1 MSKNIIIKLT
11 KSGSNI
17 GPFSVVDDLGNL
29 LGENY
34 TKEQLIDGVG
44 FIVQDSVQ
52 VVTLSSTGEN
62 KISKNIP
69 VTEISSLDLIN
80 NYTEISTGQIWKHLL
95 NTTKY
100 NNYYGKIYPYI
111 IEYPFAYQYQD
122 EILQNIQDYSRV
134 YKHIKDP
141 FNSFTDFEK
150 VEVNNEWFNKAI
162 IYNGQ
167 QSSGIL
173 NLVPKPINNLKEYVS
188 YPKFNLDSKSI
199 LYTKSDNL
207 YQYNTFWSIVKNTSE
222 PLFIKSCENLSID
235 KEVNQSNMDYS
246 SRSFKKEPLRA
257 KYLKIRHIK
266 DDTDDVHIV
275 SQFIIG
281 TTQKSYK

>member
-11 KSGSNI
+11 KSGSNT

-69 VTEISSLDLIN
+69 VTEISSLDLVN

-122 EILQNIQDYSRV
+122 EILQNVQDYSRV
-134 YKHIKDP
+134 YKHIKDH
-141 FNSFTDFEK
+141 FNSFSDFEK
-150 VEVNNEWFNKAI
+150 VEVNNEWFNKAVL
-162 IYNGQ
+162 YNGQ

-207 YQYNTFWSIVKNTSE
+207 YQYNTFWSVVKNTSE

-266 DDTDDVHIV
+266 DDSDDTHIV

>member
-69 VTEISSLDLIN
+69 VTEISSLNLIN

-122 EILQNIQDYSRV
+122 EILQNVQDYSRV

-150 VEVNNEWFNKAI
+150 VEVNNEWFNKAVL
-162 IYNGQ
+162 YNGQ

-207 YQYNTFWSIVKNTSE
+207 YQYNTFWSVVKNTSE

-235 KEVNQSNMDYS
+235 KEVNQNNMDYS

-266 DDTDDVHIV
+266 DDSDDTHIV

>member
-1 MSKNIIIKLT
+1 MGKNIIIKLT

-95 NTTKY
+95 NTIKY

-122 EILQNIQDYSRV
+122 EILQNVQDYSRV

-150 VEVNNEWFNKAI
+150 VEVNNEWFNKAVL
-162 IYNGQ
+162 YNGQ
-167 QSSGIL
+167 QSSGVL

-188 YPKFNLDSKSI
+188 YPKYNIDSKSI

-207 YQYNTFWSIVKNTSE
+207 YQYNTFWSVVKNTSE

-266 DDTDDVHIV
+266 DDSDDTHIV

>member
-1 MSKNIIIKLT
+1 MSKHIIIKLT

-80 NYTEISTGQIWKHLL
+80 SYTEISTGQIWKHLL

-111 IEYPFAYQYQD
+111 IEYPFTYQYQD
-122 EILQNIQDYSRV
+122 EILQNVQDYSRV

-162 IYNGQ
+162 LYNGQ

-173 NLVPKPINNLKEYVS
+173 NLVPKPINNLKEYVG

-207 YQYNTFWSIVKNTSE
+207 YQYNTFWSVVKNTSE

-235 KEVNQSNMDYS
+235 KEVNQNNMDYS

-266 DDTDDVHIV
+266 DDSDDTHIV

>member
-111 IEYPFAYQYQD
+111 IEYPFAYQHQD

-141 FNSFTDFEK
+141 FNSFSDFEK
-150 VEVNNEWFNKAI
+150 VEVNNEWFNKAVL
-162 IYNGQ
+162 YNGQ
-167 QSSGIL
+167 QSSGVLKLI
-173 NLVPKPINNLKEYVS
+173 PKPINNLKEYVS

-207 YQYNTFWSIVKNTSE
+207 YQYNTFWSVVKNTSE

-266 DDTDDVHIV
+266 DDSDDTHIV

>member
-69 VTEISSLDLIN
+69 VTEISSLDLMN

-122 EILQNIQDYSRV
+122 EILQNVQDYSRV

-150 VEVNNEWFNKAI
+150 VEVNNEWFNKAVL
-162 IYNGQ
+162 YNGQ

-173 NLVPKPINNLKEYVS
+173 NLVSKPINNLKEYVS
-188 YPKFNLDSKSI
+188 YPKFNSDSKSI

-207 YQYNTFWSIVKNTSE
+207 YQYNTFWSVVKNTSE
-222 PLFIKSCENLSID
+222 PLFVKSCENLSID

-266 DDTDDVHIV
+266 DDSDDTHIV

>member
-111 IEYPFAYQYQD
+111 IEYPFAYRYQD
-122 EILQNIQDYSRV
+122 EILQNVQDYSRV

-150 VEVNNEWFNKAI
+150 VEVNNEWFNKAVL
-162 IYNGQ
+162 YNGQ

-207 YQYNTFWSIVKNTSE
+207 YQYNTFWSVVKNTSE

-266 DDTDDVHIV
+266 DDSDDTHIV

>member
-111 IEYPFAYQYQD
+111 IEYPFAYQFQD

-150 VEVNNEWFNKAI
+150 VEVNNEWFNKAVL
-162 IYNGQ
+162 YNGQ
-167 QSSGIL
+167 QSSGVLKLI
-173 NLVPKPINNLKEYVS
+173 PKPINNLKEYVS

-207 YQYNTFWSIVKNTSE
+207 YQYNTFWSVVKNTSE

-266 DDTDDVHIV
+266 DDSDDTHIV
-275 SQFIIG
+275 SQFIIR

>member
-1 MSKNIIIKLT
+1 MSKHIIIKLT

-69 VTEISSLDLIN
+69 VTEINSLDLIN

-111 IEYPFAYQYQD
+111 IEYPFAYQFQD
-122 EILQNIQDYSRV
+122 EILQNVQDYSRV

-150 VEVNNEWFNKAI
+150 VEVDNEWFNKAVL
-162 IYNGQ
+162 YNGQ

-207 YQYNTFWSIVKNTSE
+207 YQYNTFWSVVKNTSE

-235 KEVNQSNMDYS
+235 KEVNQNNMDYS

-266 DDTDDVHIV
+266 DDSDDTHIV
-275 SQFIIG
+275 SQFITG

>member
-122 EILQNIQDYSRV
+122 EILQNVQDYSRV

-141 FNSFTDFEK
+141 FNSFSDFEK
-150 VEVNNEWFNKAI
+150 VEVNTEWFNKAVL
-162 IYNGQ
+162 YNGQ

-207 YQYNTFWSIVKNTSE
+207 YQYNTFWSVVKNTSE

-266 DDTDDVHIV
+266 DDSDDTHIV

>member
-122 EILQNIQDYSRV
+122 EILQNVQDYSRV

-141 FNSFTDFEK
+141 FNSFSDFEK
-150 VEVNNEWFNKAI
+150 VEVNNEWFNKAVL
-162 IYNGQ
+162 YNGQ

-207 YQYNTFWSIVKNTSE
+207 YQYNTFWSVVKNTSE

-266 DDTDDVHIV
+266 DDSDDTHIV

>member
-1 MSKNIIIKLT
+1 MSKHIIIKLT

-95 NTTKY
+95 NTIKY

-150 VEVNNEWFNKAI
+150 VEVNNEWFNKAVL
-162 IYNGQ
+162 YNGQ
-167 QSSGIL
+167 QSSGVL
-173 NLVPKPINNLKEYVS
+173 NLVPKPINNLKEYVG

-207 YQYNTFWSIVKNTSE
+207 YQYNTFWSVVKNTSE

-266 DDTDDVHIV
+266 DDSDDTHIV

>member
-17 GPFSVVDDLGNL
+17 GSFSVVDDLGNL

-34 TKEQLIDGVG
+34 TKEQMIDGVG

-69 VTEISSLDLIN
+69 VTEVSSLDLIN

-122 EILQNIQDYSRV
+122 EILQNVQDYSRV

-150 VEVNNEWFNKAI
+150 VEVNNEWFNKAVL
-162 IYNGQ
+162 YNGQ
-167 QSSGIL
+167 QSSGVL

-207 YQYNTFWSIVKNTSE
+207 YQYNTFWSVVKNTSE

-235 KEVNQSNMDYS
+235 KEVNQNNMDYS

-266 DDTDDVHIV
+266 DDSDDTHIV

>member
-1 MSKNIIIKLT
+1 MSKSIIIKLT
-11 KSGSNI
+11 KAGSNI

-122 EILQNIQDYSRV
+122 EILQNVQDYSRV

-150 VEVNNEWFNKAI
+150 IEVNNEWFNKAVL
-162 IYNGQ
+162 YNGQ
-167 QSSGIL
+167 QSSGVL

-207 YQYNTFWSIVKNTSE
+207 YQYNTFWSVVKNTSE

-266 DDTDDVHIV
+266 DDSDDTHIV
-275 SQFIIG
+275 SQFITG

>member
-122 EILQNIQDYSRV
+122 EILQNVQDYSRV

-141 FNSFTDFEK
+141 FNSFSDFEK
-150 VEVNNEWFNKAI
+150 VEVNNEWFNKAVL
-162 IYNGQ
+162 YNGQ

-207 YQYNTFWSIVKNTSE
+207 YQYNTFWSVVKNTSE

-235 KEVNQSNMDYS
+235 KEVNQNNMDYS

-266 DDTDDVHIV
+266 DDSDDTHIV

>member
-141 FNSFTDFEK
+141 FNSFSDFEK
-150 VEVNNEWFNKAI
+150 VEVNNEWFNKAVL
-162 IYNGQ
+162 YNGQ
-167 QSSGIL
+167 QSSGVL

-207 YQYNTFWSIVKNTSE
+207 YQYNTFWSVVKNTSE

-266 DDTDDVHIV
+266 DDSDDTHIV

>member
-1 MSKNIIIKLT
+1 MEKYIIIKLT

-122 EILQNIQDYSRV
+122 EILQNVQDYSRV

-150 VEVNNEWFNKAI
+150 VEVNNEWFNKAVL
-162 IYNGQ
+162 YNGQ
-167 QSSGIL
+167 QSSGVL

-207 YQYNTFWSIVKNTSE
+207 YQYNTFWSVVKNTSE

-266 DDTDDVHIV
+266 DDSDDTHIV

>member
-122 EILQNIQDYSRV
+122 EILQNVQDYSRV

-150 VEVNNEWFNKAI
+150 VEVNNEWFNKAVL
-162 IYNGQ
+162 YNGQ

-266 DDTDDVHIV
+266 DDSDDTHIV
-275 SQFIIG
+275 SQFIKG

>member
-111 IEYPFAYQYQD
+111 IEYPFAYQHQD
-122 EILQNIQDYSRV
+122 EILQNVQDYSRV

-150 VEVNNEWFNKAI
+150 VEVNNEWFNKAVL
-162 IYNGQ
+162 YNGQ

-207 YQYNTFWSIVKNTSE
+207 YQYNTFWSVVKNTSE

-266 DDTDDVHIV
+266 DDSDDTHIV

>member
-1 MSKNIIIKLT
+1 MSKHIIIKLT

-17 GPFSVVDDLGNL
+17 GPFSVIDDLGNL

-111 IEYPFAYQYQD
+111 IEYPFTYQYQD
-122 EILQNIQDYSRV
+122 EILQNVQDYSRV
-134 YKHIKDP
+134 YKYIKDP

-150 VEVNNEWFNKAI
+150 VEVNNEWFNKAVL
-162 IYNGQ
+162 YNGQ

-207 YQYNTFWSIVKNTSE
+207 YQYNTFWSVVKNTSE

-266 DDTDDVHIV
+266 DDSDDTHIV

>member
-69 VTEISSLDLIN
+69 VTEVSSLDLIN

-122 EILQNIQDYSRV
+122 EILQNVQDYSRV

-150 VEVNNEWFNKAI
+150 VEVNNEWFNKAVL
-162 IYNGQ
+162 YNGQ

-207 YQYNTFWSIVKNTSE
+207 YQYNTFWSVVKNTSE

-257 KYLKIRHIK
+257 KYLKVRHIK
-266 DDTDDVHIV
+266 DDSDDTHIV

>member
-1 MSKNIIIKLT
+1 MSKNIIVKLT

-17 GPFSVVDDLGNL
+17 GPFSVVDDLGNF

-34 TKEQLIDGVG
+34 TKEQMIDGVG

-122 EILQNIQDYSRV
+122 EILQNVQDYSRV

-141 FNSFTDFEK
+141 FNSFADFEK
-150 VEVNNEWFNKAI
+150 VEVNNEWFNKAVL
-162 IYNGQ
+162 YNGQ

-173 NLVPKPINNLKEYVS
+173 NLVSKPINNLKEYVG

-199 LYTKSDNL
+199 LYAKSDNL
-207 YQYNTFWSIVKNTSE
+207 YQYNTFWSVVKNTSE

-266 DDTDDVHIV
+266 DDSDDTHIV

>member
-1 MSKNIIIKLT
+1 MSKYVIIKLT

-95 NTTKY
+95 NTIKY

-122 EILQNIQDYSRV
+122 EILQNVQDYSRV
-134 YKHIKDP
+134 YKHIKDS

-162 IYNGQ
+162 LYNGQ
-167 QSSGIL
+167 QSSGVLKLI
-173 NLVPKPINNLKEYVS
+173 PKPINNLKEYVS

-235 KEVNQSNMDYS
+235 KEINQNNMDYG

-266 DDTDDVHIV
+266 DDSDDTHIV

>member
-11 KSGSNI
+11 KSGSNV

-111 IEYPFAYQYQD
+111 IEYPFAYRYQD
-122 EILQNIQDYSRV
+122 EILQNVQDYSRV

-141 FNSFTDFEK
+141 FNSFSDFEK
-150 VEVNNEWFNKAI
+150 VEVNNEWFNKAVL
-162 IYNGQ
+162 YNGQ

-207 YQYNTFWSIVKNTSE
+207 YQYNTFWSVVKNTSE

-266 DDTDDVHIV
+266 DDSDDTHIV

>member
-1 MSKNIIIKLT
+1 MEKCIIIKLT

-111 IEYPFAYQYQD
+111 IEYPFAYQFQD

-150 VEVNNEWFNKAI
+150 VEVNNEWFNKAVL
-162 IYNGQ
+162 YNGQ

-207 YQYNTFWSIVKNTSE
+207 YQYNTFWSVVKNTSE

-235 KEVNQSNMDYS
+235 KEVNQNNMDYS

-266 DDTDDVHIV
+266 DDSDDTHIV
-275 SQFIIG
+275 SQFIKG

>member
-111 IEYPFAYQYQD
+111 IEHPFAYQYQD
-122 EILQNIQDYSRV
+122 EILQNVQDYSKV
-134 YKHIKDP
+134 YKHIKNP

-266 DDTDDVHIV
+266 DDSDDTHIV

>member
-122 EILQNIQDYSRV
+122 EILQNVQDYSRV

-150 VEVNNEWFNKAI
+150 VEVNNEWFNKAVL
-162 IYNGQ
+162 YNGQ
-167 QSSGIL
+167 QSSGVL

-207 YQYNTFWSIVKNTSE
+207 YQYNTFWSVVKNTSE

-246 SRSFKKEPLRA
+246 SRSFKKEPIRA

-266 DDTDDVHIV
+266 DDSDDTHIV

>member
-1 MSKNIIIKLT
+1 MEKYIIIKLT

-122 EILQNIQDYSRV
+122 EILQNVQDYSRV
-134 YKHIKDP
+134 YKHIKDH
-141 FNSFTDFEK
+141 FNSFSDFEK

-162 IYNGQ
+162 LYNGQ
-167 QSSGIL
+167 QSSGVLKLI
-173 NLVPKPINNLKEYVS
+173 PKPINNLKEYVS

-235 KEVNQSNMDYS
+235 KEVNQNNMDYS

-266 DDTDDVHIV
+266 DDSDDTHIV

>member
-1 MSKNIIIKLT
+1 MSKSIIIKLT

-34 TKEQLIDGVG
+34 TKEQMIDGVG

-69 VTEISSLDLIN
+69 VTEINSLDLIN

-100 NNYYGKIYPYI
+100 NNYYRKIYPYI
-111 IEYPFAYQYQD
+111 IEYPFTYQYQD
-122 EILQNIQDYSRV
+122 EILQNVQDYSRV

-150 VEVNNEWFNKAI
+150 VEVNNEWFNKAVL
-162 IYNGQ
+162 YNGQ

-207 YQYNTFWSIVKNTSE
+207 YQYNTFWSVVKKTSE
-222 PLFIKSCENLSID
+222 QLFIKSCENLSID
-235 KEVNQSNMDYS
+235 KEINQSNMDYS

-266 DDTDDVHIV
+266 DDSDDIHIV

>member
-1 MSKNIIIKLT
+1 MPKNIIIKLT

-52 VVTLSSTGEN
+52 VVILSSTGKN

-111 IEYPFAYQYQD
+111 IEYPFTYQHQD
-122 EILQNIQDYSRV
+122 EILQNVQDYSRV

-150 VEVNNEWFNKAI
+150 VEVNNEWFNKAVL
-162 IYNGQ
+162 YNGQ

-173 NLVPKPINNLKEYVS
+173 NLVPKPINNLKEYVG

-207 YQYNTFWSIVKNTSE
+207 YQYNTFWSVVKNTSE

-266 DDTDDVHIV
+266 DDSDDTHIV

>member
-1 MSKNIIIKLT
+1 M
-11 KSGSNI
+11 
-17 GPFSVVDDLGNL
+17 
-29 LGENY
+29 
-34 TKEQLIDGVG
+34 
-44 FIVQDSVQ
+44 
-52 VVTLSSTGEN
+52 
-62 KISKNIP
+62 
-69 VTEISSLDLIN
+69 
-80 NYTEISTGQIWKHLL
+80 
-95 NTTKY
+95 
-100 NNYYGKIYPYI
+100 
-111 IEYPFAYQYQD
+111 
-122 EILQNIQDYSRV
+122 
-134 YKHIKDP
+134 
-141 FNSFTDFEK
+141 
-150 VEVNNEWFNKAI
+150 NNEWFNKAVL
-162 IYNGQ
+162 YNGQ

-207 YQYNTFWSIVKNTSE
+207 YQYNTFWSVVKNTSE

-266 DDTDDVHIV
+266 DDSDDTHIV

>member
-111 IEYPFAYQYQD
+111 IEYPFAYHYQD
-122 EILQNIQDYSRV
+122 EILQNVQDYSRV

-141 FNSFTDFEK
+141 FNSFSDFEK
-150 VEVNNEWFNKAI
+150 VEVNTEWFNKAVL
-162 IYNGQ
+162 YNGQ

-207 YQYNTFWSIVKNTSE
+207 YQYNTFWSVVKNTSE

-266 DDTDDVHIV
+266 DDSDDTHIV

>member
-34 TKEQLIDGVG
+34 TKEQLINGVG

-111 IEYPFAYQYQD
+111 IEYPFIYQYQD
-122 EILQNIQDYSRV
+122 EILQNVQDYSKV

-150 VEVNNEWFNKAI
+150 IEVNNEWFNKAI

-207 YQYNTFWSIVKNTSE
+207 YQYNTFWSVVKNTSE

-266 DDTDDVHIV
+266 DDSDDTHIV
-275 SQFIIG
+275 SQFITG

>member
-44 FIVQDSVQ
+44 FIVQNSVQ
-52 VVTLSSTGEN
+52 IVTLSSTGEN

-69 VTEISSLDLIN
+69 VTEVSSLDLIN

-122 EILQNIQDYSRV
+122 EILQNVQDYSRV

-150 VEVNNEWFNKAI
+150 VEVNNEWFNKAVL
-162 IYNGQ
+162 YNGQ

-173 NLVPKPINNLKEYVS
+173 NLVPKPINNLKEYVG

-207 YQYNTFWSIVKNTSE
+207 YQYNTFWSVVKNTSE

-235 KEVNQSNMDYS
+235 KEVNQNNMDYS

-266 DDTDDVHIV
+266 DDSDDIHIV

>member
-1 MSKNIIIKLT
+1 M
-11 KSGSNI
+11 
-17 GPFSVVDDLGNL
+17 
-29 LGENY
+29 
-34 TKEQLIDGVG
+34 
-44 FIVQDSVQ
+44 
-52 VVTLSSTGEN
+52 
-62 KISKNIP
+62 
-69 VTEISSLDLIN
+69 DLIN

-111 IEYPFAYQYQD
+111 IEYPFTYQHQD
-122 EILQNIQDYSRV
+122 EILQNVQDYSRV

-150 VEVNNEWFNKAI
+150 VEVNNEWFNKVI
-162 IYNGQ
+162 LYNGQ

-173 NLVPKPINNLKEYVS
+173 NLVPKPINNLKEYVG

-207 YQYNTFWSIVKNTSE
+207 YQYNTFWSVVKNTSE

-266 DDTDDVHIV
+266 DDSDDTHIV

>member
-1 MSKNIIIKLT
+1 MSKHIIIKLT

-17 GPFSVVDDLGNL
+17 GPFSVIDDLGNL

-69 VTEISSLDLIN
+69 ITEVSSLDLIN

-122 EILQNIQDYSRV
+122 EILQNVQDYSRV

-150 VEVNNEWFNKAI
+150 VEVNNEWFNKAVL
-162 IYNGQ
+162 YNGQ

-207 YQYNTFWSIVKNTSE
+207 YQYNTFWSVVKNTSE

-235 KEVNQSNMDYS
+235 KEVNQNNMDYS

-266 DDTDDVHIV
+266 DDSDDTHIV

>member
-1 MSKNIIIKLT
+1 MSKNIIVKLT

-17 GPFSVVDDLGNL
+17 GPFSVFDDLGNL

-34 TKEQLIDGVG
+34 SKEQMIDGVG

-69 VTEISSLDLIN
+69 VNEISSLDLIN
-80 NYTEISTGQIWKHLL
+80 NYTEIETGKLWKHLMT
-95 NTTKY
+95 TTKY
-100 NNYYGKIYPYI
+100 NSYYGKISPYI

-122 EILQNIQDYSRV
+122 EILQSVQDYSRV
-134 YKHIKDP
+134 YKHIKDQ
-141 FNSFTDFEK
+141 FGSFTNFEK
-150 VEVNNEWFNKAI
+150 VEINDKWFNKAI
-162 IYNGQ
+162 LYNGQ

-173 NLVPKPINNLKEYVS
+173 NLVVKPINNLKEYVS
-188 YPKFNLDSKSI
+188 YPKFNLDSKTI
-199 LYTKSDNL
+199 TYTKNDNL
-207 YQYNTFWSIVKNTSE
+207 YQYNTFWSVVKNTSE

-235 KEVNQSNMDYS
+235 KKVNQSNMDYS

-266 DDTDDVHIV
+266 DDSDDTHIV

>member
-1 MSKNIIIKLT
+1 MSKTIIVKLT
-11 KSGSNI
+11 KSGANI
-17 GPFSVVDDLGNL
+17 GPFKISDEYGTILEQDISKDRLINGI
-29 LGENY
+29 GY
-34 TKEQLIDGVG
+34 TIN
-44 FIVQDSVQ
+44 DSVSIII
-52 VVTLSSTGEN
+52 LESTGDI
-62 KISKNIP
+62 KLTKTIS
-69 VTEISSLDLIN
+69 VGEISSLDLIN

-111 IEYPFAYQYQD
+111 IEYPFAYQFQD

-141 FNSFTDFEK
+141 FNSFSDFEK
-150 VEVNNEWFNKAI
+150 VEVNNEWFNKAVL
-162 IYNGQ
+162 YNGQ

-266 DDTDDVHIV
+266 DDSDDTHIV

>member
-1 MSKNIIIKLT
+1 MEKYIIIKLT

-69 VTEISSLDLIN
+69 ITEVSSLDLIN
-80 NYTEISTGQIWKHLL
+80 NYTETSTGQIWKHLL

-122 EILQNIQDYSRV
+122 EILQNVQDYSRV

-150 VEVNNEWFNKAI
+150 VEVNNEWFNKSVL
-162 IYNGQ
+162 YNGQ

-173 NLVPKPINNLKEYVS
+173 NLVSKPINNLKEYVS

-199 LYTKSDNL
+199 LYTKSDSL
-207 YQYNTFWSIVKNTSE
+207 YKYNTFWSVVKNTSE

-266 DDTDDVHIV
+266 DDSDDTHIV

>member
-1 MSKNIIIKLT
+1 MEKYIIIKLT

-69 VTEISSLDLIN
+69 VTEISSLDLVN

-122 EILQNIQDYSRV
+122 EILQNVQDYSRV

-141 FNSFTDFEK
+141 FNSFSDFEK
-150 VEVNNEWFNKAI
+150 VEVNNEWFNKAVL
-162 IYNGQ
+162 YNGQ

-207 YQYNTFWSIVKNTSE
+207 YQYNTFWSVVKNTSE

-266 DDTDDVHIV
+266 DDSDDTHIV